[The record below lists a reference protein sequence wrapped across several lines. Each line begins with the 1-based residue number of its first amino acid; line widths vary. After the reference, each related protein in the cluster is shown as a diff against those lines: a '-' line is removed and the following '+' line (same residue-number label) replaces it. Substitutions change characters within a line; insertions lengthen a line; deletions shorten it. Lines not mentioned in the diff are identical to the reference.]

1 MKYHDD
7 DVTNINPDLFPKP
20 LLCLSSWHNDDP
32 NEKVFCNLTRLGQR
46 NDDKFECFAYQ
57 KVEQL

>member
-32 NEKVFCNLTRLGQR
+32 NEKVFLQSYEVGPKERQ
-46 NDDKFECFAYQ
+46 
-57 KVEQL
+57 